1 LISDSKNV
9 RLNNLMPRAKRYHY
23 PPYKNNVESLKQQL
37 MMAYDEL
44 DSAHVDNIRSHEEA
58 MVSLLTKRY
67 CDK

>member
-1 LISDSKNV
+1 
-9 RLNNLMPRAKRYHY
+9 MPRAKRYHY